1 MILPIAFVH
10 RQKKP
15 PPGPAMQSVSRRGYF
30 VLF

>member
-15 PPGPAMQSVSRRGYF
+15 PPGPAMQSAFRRGYF